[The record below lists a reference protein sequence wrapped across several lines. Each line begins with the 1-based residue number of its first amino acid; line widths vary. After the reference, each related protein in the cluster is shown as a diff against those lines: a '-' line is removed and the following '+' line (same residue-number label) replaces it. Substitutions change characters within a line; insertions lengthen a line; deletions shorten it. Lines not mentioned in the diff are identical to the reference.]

1 MSSALPAAAFA
12 AESMTRMWRTRS
24 RAASACAHEAPM
36 SPAPTIATVAMKRWV
51 ILPVVTTLNGKTAIV
66 TGGSRGIGLAIAR
79 ALVKSDANVMI
90 TGTTQKHLDAAQ
102 RDLGSKAAAQAA
114 DVRDYA
120 DVERA
125 FNAAASKFGGIDIL
139 INNAGVGVFTPV
151 ADMTI
156 EQWHD
161 VIDTNLTGVFYCC
174 RAVLPHMRTRGGGWI
189 INISSL
195 AGKNAFPEAAAYCAS
210 KSGLNAFSEAL
221 MQEVRHDGIRVAY
234 VMPGSV
240 NTNFGGHQ
248 TAGADWKLS
257 PDDVAEV
264 VVDLLQHPSR
274 SLPSRVEIRP
284 AKPPKKG

>member
-1 MSSALPAAAFA
+1 MSSL
-12 AESMTRMWRTRS
+12 
-24 RAASACAHEAPM
+24 
-36 SPAPTIATVAMKRWV
+36 I
-51 ILPVVTTLNGKTAIV
+51 GKTAVV

-79 ALVKSDANVMI
+79 ALVTTDANVVI
-90 TGTTQKHLDAAQ
+90 TGTRAHHLSQAMSE
-102 RDLGSKAAAQAA
+102 LGALGMSQQA
-114 DVRDYA
+114 DVRKYDE
-120 DVERA
+120 VERA
-125 FNAAASKFGGIDIL
+125 FNAAAERFGGIDIL

-151 ADMTI
+151 AEMSV

-174 RAVLPHMRTRGGGWI
+174 RAALAHLRKRGGWI

-264 VVDLLQHPSR
+264 VVDLLAPPVR

>member
-1 MSSALPAAAFA
+1 MAAL
-12 AESMTRMWRTRS
+12 S
-24 RAASACAHEAPM
+24 
-36 SPAPTIATVAMKRWV
+36 
-51 ILPVVTTLNGKTAIV
+51 GKTSIV
-66 TGGSRGIGLAIAR
+66 TGGSRGIGRAIAR
-79 ALVKSDANVMI
+79 ALVSGGANVMI
-90 TGTTQKHLDAAQ
+90 TGTKETALADAARQ
-102 RDLGSKAAAQAA
+102 LGPSVMAERAN
-114 DVRDYA
+114 VREYA

-125 FNAAASKFGGIDIL
+125 FSAAAERFGGIDIL
-139 INNAGVGVFTPV
+139 VNNAGVGVFTSV
-151 ADMTI
+151 ASMSV

-174 RAVLPHMRTRGGGWI
+174 HAVLPYMRKRGGAWI
-189 INISSL
+189 ISISSL

-210 KSGLNAFSEAL
+210 KSGLNAFCESL

-264 VVDLLQHPSR
+264 VVDLLGHPPR

>member
-1 MSSALPAAAFA
+1 MAAATSSGSA
-12 AESMTRMWRTRS
+12 HRPCG
-24 RAASACAHEAPM
+24 ASF
-36 SPAPTIATVAMKRWV
+36 
-51 ILPVVTTLNGKTAIV
+51 
-66 TGGSRGIGLAIAR
+66 AIAR
-79 ALVKSDANVMI
+79 
-90 TGTTQKHLDAAQ
+90 
-102 RDLGSKAAAQAA
+102 
-114 DVRDYA
+114 
-120 DVERA
+120 
-125 FNAAASKFGGIDIL
+125 NAASSPPSFTIRSWKNGIVFHI
-139 INNAGVGVFTPV
+139 GVFTPV
-151 ADMTI
+151 ANMSI

-174 RAVLPHMRTRGGGWI
+174 RAALPHLKKRGGGWI

-257 PDDVAEV
+257 AEDVAEV
-264 VVDLLQHPSR
+264 VVDLLAHPAR